1 MATIRLATVMA
12 AVVLLV
18 GCSRSALPK
27 EQDMMKLAEKDIR
40 SVVLEQI
47 PLRTS
52 RSAAEQVLKTTIRR
66 KWDVM
71 DYDTVEYMSRLGFS
85 APVSSGD
92 YYFRCDLAAVP
103 SGAFAT
109 RMITAYLLF
118 DSSDHLKDV
127 MIRKWEDGI

>member
-1 MATIRLATVMA
+1 MVMA
-12 AVVLLV
+12 VITLLV
-18 GCSRSALPK
+18 GCSRSTLPK

-47 PLRTS
+47 PLGTS
-52 RSAAEQVLKTTIRR
+52 RSAAERVLKKTIRR
-66 KWDVM
+66 EWDVI

-85 APVSSGD
+85 KPVANGD

-103 SGAFAT
+103 SGAFAL
-109 RMITAYLLF
+109 RVITVYLLF